1 MKRSNNK
8 IILTGGHAGT
18 TALSVVEE
26 IKNKKLNWEVHWIGP
41 KNAIEGRKSLSLE
54 FKYFSKLNI
63 KIHSIIFG
71 KLQRRFSVWAVLS
84 LFKIP
89 VGFIQALYFLIK
101 IKPFIVLSFGGFASL
116 PVVILS
122 KLFKIPVLIHE
133 QTVVAGRT
141 NILSAKFADKIL
153 LSRPDSK
160 VYFPK
165 DKCIVVGNPILAQY
179 FKNNKNLRKFDRK
192 TLLVVGG
199 SRGSQQINKLIKQI
213 LEKLL
218 DKYNIIH
225 ISGEPDYNEFN
236 KIKTNLSIGIS
247 KYYNLFSSVNP
258 YKMLMIYNQAD
269 LVICRAGAN
278 TVSELIALGKPSIF
292 IPIPFSYL
300 DEQKKNAQYASKY
313 ISSVILEQDGL
324 SAKKLL
330 DRIEDLIDSFKSV
343 KKNNYLDKEASKKIV
358 DLLNKY
364 FK

>member
-18 TALSVVEE
+18 TALSVIEE
-26 IKNKKLNWEVHWIGP
+26 IKNKKLNWEIHWIGP
-41 KNAIEGRKSLSLE
+41 KNAMEGKRSLSLE
-54 FKYFSKLNI
+54 FKYFSKLNV
-63 KIHSIIFG
+63 KFHSIIFG
-71 KLQRRFSVWAVLS
+71 KLQRKFSVWTVLS

-89 VGFIQALYFLIK
+89 VGFVQALYFLIK
-101 IKPFIVLSFGGFASL
+101 IKPFIVFSFGGFASF

-133 QTVVAGRT
+133 QTVVAGRA

-153 LSRPDSK
+153 LSRAVSEP
-160 VYFPK
+160 YFPK

-179 FKNNKNLRKFDRK
+179 FKDNMNLQKSDRK
-192 TLLVVGG
+192 TLFIVGG

-225 ISGEPDYNEFN
+225 ITGELDYNEFN
-236 KIKTNLSIGIS
+236 KIKSNLSIGRS
-247 KYYNLFSSVNP
+247 KYYSLFSSVDP
-258 YKMLMIYNQAD
+258 YKMLTIYNQVD

-278 TVSELIALGKPSIF
+278 TVSELIALGKPTIF

-300 DEQKKNAQYASKY
+300 NEQKENAQYASKY
-313 ISSVILEQDGL
+313 IPTVILNQDNL
-324 SAKKLL
+324 SSKKVL
-330 DRIEDLIDSFKSV
+330 DGIEYLVNSNQPV

-358 DLLNKY
+358 ILLNKY